1 MSRSGARCE
10 PEDPT
15 QTVPPSQK
23 KKIARTR
30 GLCRLWA
37 PGSLHVSCKI
47 SLQEVKRGSY
57 GSEGPDECSKDT
69 ETVQEYVFFSMAEHD
84 SSHCWWYSMNVV
96 PGVNKGI
103 GSTHCACYR
112 QRHRQSEVG
121 FATDSL
127 SPSRSKLAE
136 HRMTCLQ
143 HISRPVVASSFLAFF
158 TQCPS
163 TK

>member
-1 MSRSGARCE
+1 MSLRTPLKLYHPA
-10 PEDPT
+10 
-15 QTVPPSQK
+15 K

-84 SSHCWWYSMNVV
+84 SSHCWWYSMDVV

-112 QRHRQSEVG
+112 QRHRTRCPQTAYTVCLCFYVG
-121 FATDSL
+121 VRVPCMLL
-127 SPSRSKLAE
+127 SDEP
-136 HRMTCLQ
+136 Q
-143 HISRPVVASSFLAFF
+143 Q
-158 TQCPS
+158 TQNN
-163 TK
+163 

>member
-1 MSRSGARCE
+1 MSLRTPLKLYHAA
-10 PEDPT
+10 
-15 QTVPPSQK
+15 K

-30 GLCRLWA
+30 GLCRLWT

-84 SSHCWWYSMNVV
+84 SSHCWWYSMDVV

-103 GSTHCACYR
+103 GSTLRLLPPAP
-112 QRHRQSEVG
+112 SNPLSS
-121 FATDSL
+121 DSIYSMSVL
-127 SPSRSKLAE
+127 LRGSAGALYVTVR
-136 HRMTCLQ
+136 
-143 HISRPVVASSFLAFF
+143 
-158 TQCPS
+158 
-163 TK
+163 